1 MARRKLFSLVT
12 KAEGNHPFPCR
23 TRKLSPPAPMVLPF
37 GGRVGRCQA
46 IFLSEGE
53 KNSLGTPAAYHSTE
67 CEERSEPEERTKV
80 SPKGGIFHPKEKKIA
95 WEPQLRT
102 AARSARNAASPK
114 SERK

>member
-46 IFLSEGE
+46 IFMSFGH
-53 KNSLGTPAAYHSTE
+53 KNSLGTPAAYRRRYRGTQ
-67 CEERSEPEERTKV
+67 RARRANASEPEGGYFYVRKV
-80 SPKGGIFHPKEKKIA
+80 D
-95 WEPQLRT
+95 
-102 AARSARNAASPK
+102 AARRGAFFYFKPYS
-114 SERK
+114 